1 MSYNMRGREPR
12 PNRLEVRLTHAEL
25 ERLNQACQRVDRTA
39 SAVVRLA
46 IAEYV
51 GRIDNDAPPIESSL
65 YESRTSGD
73 D

>member
-1 MSYNMRGREPR
+1 MRGREPR
-12 PNRLEVRLTHAEL
+12 PNRLEVRLTDIEL
-25 ERLNQACQRVDRTA
+25 ERLNQVCQRVDRTA

-51 GRIDNDAPPIESSL
+51 DKTDDDAPPIQSSF